1 MSLQQTS
8 SEQTSCRSP
17 CSSTRRNKRGVPVTH
32 GRSRPTTAKDE
43 SCEQVR
49 LQTQAPY
56 NGIHLLAYDRVVV
69 LSDASC

>member
-1 MSLQQTS
+1 MVYGAPSLKIK
-8 SEQTSCRSP
+8 E
-17 CSSTRRNKRGVPVTH
+17 GVPVTH

-69 LSDASC
+69 LSDASCKNVTLTFSQISF